1 MALCDCLAGM
11 FLLWLLISLYC
22 LLGEFII
29 WIHNPNI
36 SQTADIKEFLTI
48 TTPTAL
54 HSSSYL
60 FDQVNI
66 FPSEFSITNRTGYMR
81 IGLSGTL
88 QQLFFNTMSEQ
99 PHSKIILLGKSEN
112 NSRLFHVRSRLTT
125 QSISLH
131 LDFLR
136 LRLSLTMVGPSRR
149 IYYVVS
155 ESVDDK

>member
-1 MALCDCLAGM
+1 
-11 FLLWLLISLYC
+11 
-22 LLGEFII
+22 
-29 WIHNPNI
+29 
-36 SQTADIKEFLTI
+36 
-48 TTPTAL
+48 
-54 HSSSYL
+54 
-60 FDQVNI
+60 
-66 FPSEFSITNRTGYMR
+66 MR

-155 ESVDDK
+155 ESADDK